1 MSGAIAVYRLGEGHM
16 QMLPFFERVTVHFSI
31 AFMCGSM
38 ECAQKCPAAVA
49 IGGSEKKEG
58 GVGEQAERKMQSCER
73 AIFYTTGSPSSK
85 PVM

>member
-1 MSGAIAVYRLGEGHM
+1 MSGAIAVYRLREGHM

-49 IGGSEKKEG
+49 IEGGSEKRREG
-58 GVGEQAERKMQSCER
+58 E
-73 AIFYTTGSPSSK
+73 GSRQGGRYGTPNRRSFTPPILLPLS
-85 PVM
+85 P

>member
-1 MSGAIAVYRLGEGHM
+1 MSGAIAVYRLREGHM

-49 IGGSEKKEG
+49 IEGGSEKK
-58 GVGEQAERKMQSCER
+58 GEKGRGAGREED
-73 AIFYTTGSPSSK
+73 TDP
-85 PVM
+85 